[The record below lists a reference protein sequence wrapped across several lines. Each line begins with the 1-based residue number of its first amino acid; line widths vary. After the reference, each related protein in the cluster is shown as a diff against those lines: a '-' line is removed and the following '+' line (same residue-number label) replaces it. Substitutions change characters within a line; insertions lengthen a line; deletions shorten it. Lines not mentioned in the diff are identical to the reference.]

1 MRAGM
6 LCLVLWALAWS
17 GAWAQEKQQQNQE
30 DQQQD
35 RPAAAGEKRPT
46 LGPPPA
52 PSLYGPRTST
62 TTDARKLMRI
72 RTVYVDRIDNLLSEK
87 LAEGISK
94 AGIFRVVANRSEA
107 DAVVRGTCSD
117 MRRLKTVHS
126 EIYITERGSGTSI
139 WQDSI
144 RRPYNPPPLGKV
156 VDETAALVLAHL
168 QDSLKQSDRK

>member
-1 MRAGM
+1 MRAGI
-6 LCLVLWALAWS
+6 LCLVVWTLAWS
-17 GAWAQEKQQQNQE
+17 GAWAQERQDQDQDQQRQNQRRG
-30 DQQQD
+30 Q
-35 RPAAAGEKRPT
+35 RPT
-46 LGPPPA
+46 LGPQPA

-72 RTVYVDRIDNLLSEK
+72 RTVYVERIDNMLSEK

-94 AGIFRVVANRSEA
+94 ASIFRVVANRSEA

-126 EIYITERGSGTSI
+126 EIYITERGGGTSI

-144 RRPYNPPPLGKV
+144 RRPFNPPPLGKV

-168 QDSLKQSDRK
+168 QDSLKQGDRK